1 MPLEPNDD
9 PTSTINFL
17 QRLTMLSTMETYA
30 LAAGAV
36 AAAYAAA
43 RSCGPDD
50 NPTTPKGTAPHT
62 EGQFRAFQQ
71 FRRLS
76 VAGLALGLAADYVVA
91 AQLYA
96 CVRDDL
102 PLIVVAELFA
112 TSFASAWAARTCLR
126 PAIERS
132 LGLRGACGLAL
143 VCVSISAITAALHGS
158 RHGHHIYLLAGRV
171 CSGIAQPLLQLTF
184 EGWQRAV
191 HAHQSWPAL
200 WRRETMRAIGRWTT
214 LAALLSGALSEV
226 LYRLCDDRR
235 APLLMSAA
243 VALVAAGLTVSTAD
257 APVLGEAP
265 LCGGDAEAG
274 LGRFFEFP
282 RDTSGGRSVRGAVV
296 TAGAAIVDAAAAIAL
311 VAWAPTVSRADPD
324 APFGFVF
331 SLTMAAAV
339 AGTQVFGAVAA
350 SSKRFE
356 HLAAACCATGGL
368 AFAFLATQPAGL
380 GAALAPFLAFQLA
393 LGAAKPC
400 LAALRGK
407 HVAPDQRD
415 VAARAQAAC
424 ATIASVVGALLYAGH
439 APIVFAACALACAMA
454 SSPLMRLT
462 A

>member
-1 MPLEPNDD
+1 M
-9 PTSTINFL
+9 
-17 QRLTMLSTMETYA
+17 
-30 LAAGAV
+30 
-36 AAAYAAA
+36 
-43 RSCGPDD
+43 RS
-50 NPTTPKGTAPHT
+50 
-62 EGQFRAFQQ
+62 
-71 FRRLS
+71 
-76 VAGLALGLAADYVVA
+76 
-91 AQLYA
+91 
-96 CVRDDL
+96 
-102 PLIVVAELFA
+102 
-112 TSFASAWAARTCLR
+112 
-126 PAIERS
+126 
-132 LGLRGACGLAL
+132 
-143 VCVSISAITAALHGS
+143 
-158 RHGHHIYLLAGRV
+158 
-171 CSGIAQPLLQLTF
+171 
-184 EGWQRAV
+184 
-191 HAHQSWPAL
+191 
-200 WRRETMRAIGRWTT
+200 IGRSTT

-235 APLLMSAA
+235 APLLMSAL

-356 HLAAACCATGGL
+356 PLAAACCATGGL

-393 LGAAKPC
+393 LSLDNAP
-400 LAALRGK
+400 LLR
-407 HVAPDQRD
+407 DQRARCRERLRD
-415 VAARAQAAC
+415 ERRVVVQSRRAISRRVAVRLRPRPRTQRRRRPGR
-424 ATIASVVGALLYAGH
+424 VRRRRGGAGRDGIGRLQVHGCRIRH
-439 APIVFAACALACAMA
+439 APRLMFDVKSVFLV
-454 SSPLMRLT
+454 STLVFLY
-462 A
+462 

>member
-1 MPLEPNDD
+1 MWWRPNC
-9 PTSTINFL
+9 T
-17 QRLTMLSTMETYA
+17 RA
-30 LAAGAV
+30 
-36 AAAYAAA
+36 
-43 RSCGPDD
+43 CG
-50 NPTTPKGTAPHT
+50 
-62 EGQFRAFQQ
+62 
-71 FRRLS
+71 
-76 VAGLALGLAADYVVA
+76 
-91 AQLYA
+91 
-96 CVRDDL
+96 DDL

-112 TSFASAWAARTCLR
+112 TSFAAAWAARTCLR

-158 RHGHHIYLLAGRV
+158 RHGHHVYLLAGRV

-200 WRRETMRAIGRWTT
+200 WRRETMRSIGRWTT